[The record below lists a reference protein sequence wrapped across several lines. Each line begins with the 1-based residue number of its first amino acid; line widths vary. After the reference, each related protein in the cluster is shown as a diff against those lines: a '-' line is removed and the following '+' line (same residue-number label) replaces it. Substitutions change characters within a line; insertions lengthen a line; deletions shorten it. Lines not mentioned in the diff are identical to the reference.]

1 MEPVSKRRWVSRS
14 SAAAAEREGELARA
28 LDLTPLTAR
37 ILLARG
43 IDSPAEARL
52 FIDGK
57 LADLPDPLS
66 LLGMERAVARLLLA
80 WRRQERVRIHGDYD
94 VDGITATALLT
105 EGFSQLGLHVDYH
118 IPLRL
123 KDGYGLSVEALEAAA
138 TEGIAVVVSV
148 DCGVSAVAEAE
159 RARELELDLI
169 VTDHHQVPDELPR
182 AHALI
187 NPHQPGCLF
196 PFKDLAGVGVAFFL
210 LVALRKA
217 LREAGAFAGSKEPDL
232 RRLLDLVALGSIA
245 DLVPLTG
252 LNRLL
257 TRIGLH
263 LLDRQPR
270 PGIHA
275 LRQVAAVDKVTC
287 GTVGFRL
294 APRLNAAGRLED
306 AALGVELLLGRDA
319 DTCREQASLLDGFNR
334 ERQAIEKETLEQA
347 VATLAAGRE
356 ETTHSIVLADARWHP
371 GVIGIVASRLVERYH
386 RPTVLISLDS
396 GQGKGSARSIRGF
409 HLYQALERCR
419 ERLLGFGGHA
429 YAAGLSIAEAEVA
442 EFARAFEEVA
452 RELLSPEDLHP
463 HLGHDGEV
471 LLDELDP
478 ATVGELARLAPF
490 GMGNPEPAFIVGGVH
505 IQQAAVVGGDHL
517 RFVARQDGYSL
528 PCIAFGMAARQGEL
542 SGPMDLLFSPSIN
555 EWKGR
560 FDVQLQIKDFRPS
573 A

>member
-1 MEPVSKRRWVSRS
+1 MEPVSTRHWVPRS
-14 SAAAAEREGELARA
+14 SEAVAEREGELARA
-28 LDLTPLTAR
+28 LDLTTLTAR

-43 IDSPAEARL
+43 IASPDEARF

-57 LADLPDPLS
+57 LADLPDPFT
-66 LLGMERAVARLLLA
+66 LLGMESAVARLLRA

-105 EGFSQLGLHVDYH
+105 EGFSQLGLQVDYH

-123 KDGYGLSVEALEAAA
+123 KDGYGLSVEALETAVA
-138 TEGIAVVVSV
+138 EGVAVVVSV

-159 RARELELDLI
+159 RARELGLDLI
-169 VTDHHQVPDELPR
+169 VTDHHQVPEKLPR

-187 NPHQPGCLF
+187 NPHQPGCPF

-217 LREAGAFAGSKEPDL
+217 LREAGAFAESKEPDL

-257 TRIGLH
+257 TRIGLQ
-263 LLDRQPR
+263 LLDKQPR

-306 AALGVELLLGRDA
+306 AALGVQLLLGR
-319 DTCREQASLLDGFNR
+319 EASACLELAQLLDGFNR

-347 VATLAAGRE
+347 VATLEAGRE
-356 ETTHSIVLADARWHP
+356 TATHSIVLADARWHP

-386 RPTVLISLDS
+386 RPTVLISLDG

-429 YAAGLSIAEAEVA
+429 YAAGLSLAEAEVP

-452 RELLSPEDLHP
+452 QELLTPEGLHP
-463 HLGHDGEV
+463 HLGHDGE
-471 LLDELDP
+471 LLLEELDS

-490 GMGNPEPAFIVGGVH
+490 GMGNPEPAFVVSGVR
-505 IQQAAVVGGDHL
+505 IQQAAVVGSDHL